1 MTDSWVEI
9 PSGASTASILS
20 SANPPSPYSPVSRN
34 VSNLR
39 RRGRATNP
47 SPLHLQLP
55 PRPSSI
61 DGSSQEEY
69 EESESESDRLMT
81 SSNEALQSSASES
94 EPRRDNIEPE
104 TQEDERIETA
114 TAFGI
119 ATDQNCFTPQPNAF
133 THPPSSQLRHRSS
146 VPESYFPSA
155 SRTSASAHRHS
166 YPGQQQR
173 QNHSPSNAISPNHQP
188 DHDAALRAS
197 LTTLLSLGAAARGLP
212 KNDQPSNRIQALN
225 NITRGDTIS
234 MRTVPE
240 SVALGL
246 DRPTLQPRRVS
257 STPSSS
263 NPAPSPAVDSFA
275 LRLSEHQH
283 SDRQKRK
290 AVRSSSKDR
299 DKQRVVKKPR
309 RLIIEDGVS
318 PTLLTWVVSA
328 GVLVLVSALS
338 FSAGYKVG
346 QETARLETG
355 FNATESGSCA
365 KEATRTG
372 MGLRRLRWSS
382 AANAVSV

>member
-1 MTDSWVEI
+1 M
-9 PSGASTASILS
+9 
-20 SANPPSPYSPVSRN
+20 
-34 VSNLR
+34 
-39 RRGRATNP
+39 NP

-55 PRPSSI
+55 PRPSSV

-69 EESESESDRLMT
+69 EESESESDRLLT
-81 SSNEALQSSASES
+81 SSNEALQSSAEES
-94 EPRRDNIEPE
+94 DSRRDDAEAGTHEDEQTQPE
-104 TQEDERIETA
+104 TG
-114 TAFGI
+114 FGI

-133 THPPSSQLRHRSS
+133 THPPSSQLRQRSS
-146 VPESYFPSA
+146 VPGSYFPTT
-155 SRTSASAHRHS
+155 SRTSVSTHRHS
-166 YPGQQQR
+166 YPGQQPR
-173 QNHSPSNAISPNHQP
+173 QSHPSFNASSSNHQS

-212 KNDQPSNRIQALN
+212 KKDHSSAQTQAPSNP
-225 NITRGDTIS
+225 TRNDTIS
-234 MRTVPE
+234 LRTVSE

-246 DRPTLQPRRVS
+246 DRPTLQPRRLS

-263 NPAPSPAVDSFA
+263 NPAPSPAVESFA

-299 DKQRVVKKPR
+299 DKQRMTKKPR
-309 RLIIEDGVS
+309 RLITEDGVS

-346 QETARLETG
+346 QETARFETG

-372 MGLRRLRWSS
+372 LGLRRLRWSS